1 MPTSTYAEL
10 EQALSGPT
18 VNLAVAE
25 AHGALCGAL
34 CATAGYGVEDWIQE
48 VLPDGSASLRLRN
61 LLAGV
66 YTRTLEELTGPM
78 FEFTP
83 LLPDDE
89 RALEARVA
97 ALSDWCGGFLYG
109 LGIGRIAAPDQLAG
123 EVGEIIKDF
132 SEISRAEVAPPDGEE
147 ANEAA
152 YAELVEFVRAG
163 ALVVFEELGAVRDR
177 VLPPSGGLH

>member
-1 MPTSTYAEL
+1 MSKVTYL
-10 EQALSGPT
+10 DLDQALAGS
-18 VNLAVAE
+18 AVGLDAAE

-34 CATAGYGVEDWIQE
+34 CATAGYGVEDWIGE
-48 VLPDGSASLRLRN
+48 VVPDGAATLRVRN
-61 LLAGV
+61 LLSGV
-66 YTRTLEELTGPM
+66 YSHTVEQLSGPM
-78 FEFTP
+78 FEFAP

-89 RALEARVA
+89 VDLESRVA

-109 LGIGRIAAPDQLAG
+109 LGVGRIATADQLVG

-132 SEISRAEVAPPDGEE
+132 SEISRAEVGAPDGEE

-152 YAELVEFVRAG
+152 YTELVEFVRAG
-163 ALVVFEELGAVRDR
+163 TLVVYEELGAVRDR